1 MTQQR
6 YPIRQAKNESSV
18 WNSAM
23 WHLENK
29 GYFLTV
35 PELRQ
40 KLERKT
46 NNSEWIDNT
55 ITRLLELFII
65 KSDYEFCLEYIERS
79 FFSDYGS
86 IKIRSVLNKKL
97 ISDRN
102 IDKALNEIITNKNI
116 DEQSIINTYIN
127 SYYFE
132 FTVTKE
138 KLTRILKKRGFTYAQ
153 VKAAIEQH
161 PNKHTLKT
169 DRQVKAEKTDLDI
182 ELVKH
187 CKRGKGLRWIKFH
200 LRSKGVDITEIDQRS
215 DILTN
220 NGDID
225 FYISCINALGKKKY
239 DLKDFGDKRK
249 AFSYLSG
256 RGFNSDEISNAID
269 SLLIHSD

>member
-6 YPIRQAKNESSV
+6 CTIRQAKNESSV
-18 WNSAM
+18 WNSAI

-29 GYFLTV
+29 GYFLTI

-40 KLERKT
+40 KLEKKT
-46 NNSEWIDNT
+46 DNSQWIDNT
-55 ITRLLELFII
+55 INKLLDQFII

-86 IKIRSVLNKKL
+86 IKIREVLSKKL

-102 IDKALNEIITNKNI
+102 IDEALNEIVTNKSI
-116 DEQSIINTYIN
+116 DEQAIINAYVN
-127 SYYFE
+127 SYYSE
-132 FTVTKE
+132 FKVTKE
-138 KLTRILKKRGFTYAQ
+138 KLTRILKKRGFTYTQ
-153 VKAAIEQH
+153 VKAAIDQH
-161 PNKHTLKT
+161 PDNHTLKT

-215 DILTN
+215 EILT
-220 NGDID
+220 
-225 FYISCINALGKKKY
+225 K
-239 DLKDFGDKRK
+239 
-249 AFSYLSG
+249 
-256 RGFNSDEISNAID
+256 
-269 SLLIHSD
+269 